1 MYTCAHIYI
10 YIYTHTY
17 MYIYTHVSPFEV
29 RIGPSHTPE
38 SPPSPREAGVASEP
52 PRKNGNSGDVGALSN
67 S

>member
-1 MYTCAHIYI
+1 
-10 YIYTHTY
+10 